1 MKVGDGMSQVV
12 SKEFPILFQGDMV
25 RAILA
30 GRKTQTRRIINQ
42 LTGFGK
48 VTEFGRSDTRGYDWC
63 FRDRRMR
70 WNDINTDRLM
80 GASPKGG
87 VGDTLYVR
95 ESWSNPIDTSPGT
108 YLYRADYPSC
118 VPDEYENIPDESE
131 IEWKP
136 SIHMPSEARRLFL
149 GVVKVRVERVQSIS
163 DNDAVAEGIEC
174 VRCSQEPEYGVP
186 GLAPAF
192 KHYQNDQ
199 FNRGR
204 GVGARHSFQTLWD
217 SINAKPKP
225 IKRDQKIIGYESFPW
240 GGEARVVEHRGL
252 PHKIISNPFVWVYD
266 FDMKGAINAE

>member
-1 MKVGDGMSQVV
+1 MSQVV

-63 FRDRRMR
+63 FRDREMR

-87 VGDTLYVR
+87 VGDSLYVR
-95 ESWSNPIDTSPGT
+95 EAWSNPINTSPET

-118 VPDEYENIPDESE
+118 VPSGYENIPDESE

-149 GVVKVRVERVQSIS
+149 GVVKVRVERVQDITKE
-163 DNDAVAEGIEC
+163 DAIAEGIEFRNGYWLGSLHKVKGTPKC
-174 VRCSQEPEYGVP
+174 FNTAIE
-186 GLAPAF
+186 AF
-192 KHYQNDQ
+192 AD
-199 FNRGR
+199 
-204 GVGARHSFQTLWD
+204 LWD
-217 SINAKPKP
+217 SIYAKPKP
-225 IKRDQKIIGYESFPW
+225 IKRNKKIIGYESFPW
-240 GGEARVVEHRGL
+240 GGEARAVEYRGL
-252 PHKIISNPFVWVYD
+252 PHKIMSNPFVWVYD
-266 FDMKGAINAE
+266 FKMKGEKR